1 MRARMR
7 TAGVGGVAAVT
18 MVTALFAGSEPSSAS
33 EVPDLRSAKGLES
46 LRDLPGLGDGVR
58 LENLGDNE
66 GMRIARALQ
75 RGEGVGLRD
84 LSLRVGSGTVEIVSS
99 EDRGTG
105 RDVGRDEGPGQ
116 GRGDRT
122 GRTDAAEV
130 IDLIDL
136 VDREGGLI
144 RLEGPRKGKKGDE
157 GQGRLTRELR
167 VTDGEGAYRVFRL
180 GGGTDTVAGTADIR
194 NRSVLARYD
203 QFSPANAFV
212 RPDAVTYDRAK
223 VPAGASIG
231 VVRTVTDGATT
242 VRLEVGG
249 LPKNRTY
256 GAHVH
261 TEPCGAKPDE
271 AGPHYQNEKDPVR
284 PSTDPRYANPRNEV
298 WLDFTTDAEGEG
310 KAVSRHD
317 WTFRKGEAR
326 SVVLHETG
334 TRTEAGHAGEA
345 GARLACFTVPLNG
358 R

>member
-7 TAGVGGVAAVT
+7 AAGVGGVTAVT

-33 EVPDLRSAKGLES
+33 EVPAA
-46 LRDLPGLGDGVR
+46 RDLQGLKVLPNLWEPANRGPENPVDLDGLAALADLADLGD
-58 LENLGDNE
+58 LGDNE
-66 GMRIARALQ
+66 GARILRSFQ
-75 RGEGVGLRD
+75 RGKGVDLRD

-99 EDRGTG
+99 ED
-105 RDVGRDEGPGQ
+105 PGEDRAEK
-116 GRGDRT
+116 RGDD
-122 GRTDAAEV
+122 GG
-130 IDLIDL
+130 
-136 VDREGGLI
+136 EGDGG
-144 RLEGPRKGKKGDE
+144 E
-157 GQGRLTRELR
+157 GRLTRELR
-167 VTDGEGAYRVFRL
+167 VTDGEGAHRVFRL
-180 GGGTDTVAGTADIR
+180 GGTGAGAADVS
-194 NRSVLARYD
+194 NRSILVRYD

-231 VVRTVTDGATT
+231 VTRTVTDGATS
-242 VRLEVGG
+242 VQLEVGG

-261 TEPCGAKPDE
+261 TEPCGAKPEE
-271 AGPHYQNEKDPVR
+271 AGSHYQDKKDPVR

-298 WLDFTTDAEGEG
+298 WLDFTTNAKGEG

-326 SVVLHETG
+326 SVVLHESG

-345 GARLACFTVPLNG
+345 GARLACFTVPLAG

>member
-7 TAGVGGVAAVT
+7 AAGVGGVTAVT

-33 EVPDLRSAKGLES
+33 EAPAAGGLQGLKVLPHLWEPANRGPENRVDFEDLGDVWDLGDSEGTRILRSF
-46 LRDLPGLGDGVR
+46 R
-58 LENLGDNE
+58 
-66 GMRIARALQ
+66 
-75 RGEGVGLRD
+75 RGEGVDLRD

-99 EDRGTG
+99 GDRGEDRG
-105 RDVGRDEGPGQ
+105 EK
-116 GRGDRT
+116 RGDD
-122 GRTDAAEV
+122 GGD
-130 IDLIDL
+130 DGG
-136 VDREGGLI
+136 EGDGG
-144 RLEGPRKGKKGDE
+144 E
-157 GQGRLTRELR
+157 GRLTRELR
-167 VTDGEGAYRVFRL
+167 VTDGEGAHRVFRL
-180 GGGTDTVAGTADIR
+180 GGTGAGGADLS
-194 NRSVLARYD
+194 NRSILVRYD

-231 VVRTVTDGATT
+231 VTRTVTDGATS
-242 VRLEVGG
+242 VQLEVGG
-249 LPKNRTY
+249 LPRNRTY

-261 TEPCGAKPDE
+261 TEPCGAEPDE
-271 AGPHYQNEKDPVR
+271 GGPHYQNKKDPVR

-298 WLDFTTDAEGEG
+298 WLDFTTNAKGEG

-326 SVVLHETG
+326 SVVLHESG

-345 GARLACFTVPLNG
+345 GARLACFTVPLAG